1 MVLESTARA
10 LLRRLAEEQAR
21 SRVPSLV
28 AAIVR
33 DGEIAWF
40 GARGRAGGERPG
52 QDTQYR
58 IGSITK
64 TFIAVAVL
72 RLRDEGLIDLLDPL
86 DKHVPGTPVGEV
98 TIAQLLSHTGGL
110 TAEPPGEWWERT
122 PGVPV
127 SDLLASLGPE
137 TARHRPGRRYHYSN
151 LGYALLGEV
160 VARKRSAPWEQVI
173 REEILEPLGMRDT
186 TPRPRPPHATGYA
199 VHPWA
204 DVLLPEPEHDHAGMA
219 PAGQLWSTAGDL
231 ARWAAFLLGDTRG
244 VLKPETLA
252 EMREPGRG
260 GAGHP
265 CLRARESSS
274 RGAKA
279 DAPRGGRPG
288 EGRHPRT
295 PGHGPPAGPD
305 GCAAGRGP
313 RVTRGAPP
321 G

>member
-1 MVLESTARA
+1 
-10 LLRRLAEEQAR
+10 
-21 SRVPSLV
+21 
-28 AAIVR
+28 
-33 DGEIAWF
+33 
-40 GARGRAGGERPG
+40 
-52 QDTQYR
+52 
-58 IGSITK
+58 SITK

-199 VHPWA
+199 V
-204 DVLLPEPEHDHAGMA
+204 
-219 PAGQLWSTAGDL
+219 
-231 ARWAAFLLGDTRG
+231 
-244 VLKPETLA
+244 
-252 EMREPGRG
+252 
-260 GAGHP
+260 
-265 CLRARESSS
+265 
-274 RGAKA
+274 
-279 DAPRGGRPG
+279 
-288 EGRHPRT
+288 
-295 PGHGPPAGPD
+295 
-305 GCAAGRGP
+305 
-313 RVTRGAPP
+313 
-321 G
+321 